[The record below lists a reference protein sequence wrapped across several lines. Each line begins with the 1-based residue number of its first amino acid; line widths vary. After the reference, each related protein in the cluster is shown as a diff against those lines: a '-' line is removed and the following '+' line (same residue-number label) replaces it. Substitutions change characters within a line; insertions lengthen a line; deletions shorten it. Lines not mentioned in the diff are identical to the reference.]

1 MERRDTDG
9 RGNNNRGVYEG
20 HRSHL
25 FKIQGEVP
33 SQTIWPQVVDAA
45 DMVIMTVGD
54 EGGVKV
60 I

>member
-1 MERRDTDG
+1 MVAETIIEAFMK
-9 RGNNNRGVYEG
+9 VIV
-20 HRSHL
+20 HIF

-33 SQTIWPQVVDAA
+33 FATIWPQVVDAA